1 MPRLS
6 DIQQYE
12 KVRDG
17 WLIDTT
23 ILSAIMGKRDP
34 HHGIRDF
41 FEAVPD
47 DRLRI
52 SVITIGEIQKGIA
65 LLRPAGNLNPVTWS
79 KSTEAARRDML
90 QAKLEVFETT
100 WADRIIPIDARVSK
114 TWGDLQAHYQ
124 SKGAP
129 VPAVDSLIAAT
140 AYVHNLVVVS
150 NDGVF
155 ERMRDR
161 ISLFDPGKPKN

>member
-6 DIQQYE
+6 DIEHYE

-17 WLIDTT
+17 WLIDTN
-23 ILSAIMGKRDP
+23 ILSAIMGKRDAHP
-34 HHGIRDF
+34 GIKHF
-41 FEAVPD
+41 FENVPD

-52 SVITIGEIQKGIA
+52 SVVTIGEIQKGISLIRFA
-65 LLRPAGNLNPVTWS
+65 AGMDPATRNRS
-79 KSTEAARRDML
+79 AKAAKRDML
-90 QAKLEVFETT
+90 QAKLEVLETR
-100 WADRIIPIDARVSK
+100 WEDRIVPIDTRVSRA
-114 TWGDLQAHYQ
+114 WGELQAHYQ
-124 SKGAP
+124 ARGTP

-161 ISLFDPGKPKN
+161 ISLYDPLNAKT